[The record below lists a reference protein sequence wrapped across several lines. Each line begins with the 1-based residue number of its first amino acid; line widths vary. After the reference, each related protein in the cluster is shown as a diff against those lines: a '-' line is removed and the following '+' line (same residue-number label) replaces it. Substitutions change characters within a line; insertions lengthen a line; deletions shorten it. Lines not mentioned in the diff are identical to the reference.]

1 MSKKMKRPL
10 TIEEKK
16 RKDEEEVLE
25 RLEEKYIND
34 IDINNLKVYSSL
46 EKNLVY
52 LEALFSKASDFNTR
66 NFKLGDEKEVK
77 ATLVYVQGIVN
88 KGFIND
94 TILRELMIVS
104 RNQDL
109 KLSRSY
115 SNLIDLIE
123 DRLLTMGTIERRDEF
138 TTIIDDMLC
147 GHAVLLIDGYDEAIS
162 IPIPTREVRNVAEPE
177 TESVV
182 RGPREGFVESID
194 INLSLVRGRIK
205 TPDLKFESFRLG
217 RVSKTDITV
226 AYIEGIAPQ
235 DLIDEVLN
243 RVKRIDIDIV
253 NESGIIEQL
262 IEDDP
267 FSPFPQISNTERPD
281 GVASS
286 LNEGR
291 VSIFVDGTPFVL
303 VMPSVFVHF
312 LQANED
318 YYQRF
323 FFSSFVRMLRFVAFL
338 VALLG
343 PSVYI
348 AITTFHQEMI
358 PTKLLLSI
366 VASRAGVPFPAL
378 VEALIMEIA
387 FEFLREAGIRLPKTV
402 GQAVSIVGALV
413 VGEAAV
419 QAGLVSQA
427 MVIVVALTG
436 IASFMIPAY
445 SFALGVRLIR
455 FGVMFLAASWGMFG
469 ITFAVLALLIHLC
482 SLRTFGV
489 PYLSPITPVDWEAL
503 KDSFIKVPE
512 WFKNSRPSYL
522 VKDDN
527 QRIASNIKPSPA
539 KGDDEDE

>member
-1 MSKKMKRPL
+1 MKRPL

-25 RLEEKYIND
+25 RLEEKYLND

-66 NFKLGDEKEVK
+66 KFKLGDEEVK

-527 QRIASNIKPSPA
+527 QRIASNVKPSPA